1 MKHQF
6 NIGDHVKWNSEF
18 GHISGK
24 IIKIHTQDVIFKGRT
39 RHANED
45 EPQYEVQSDKT
56 GHIAIHKESALQK
69 ILPNK

>member
-18 GHISGK
+18 GYISGK

-45 EPQYEVQSDKT
+45 EPQYEV
-56 GHIAIHKESALQK
+56 
-69 ILPNK
+69 